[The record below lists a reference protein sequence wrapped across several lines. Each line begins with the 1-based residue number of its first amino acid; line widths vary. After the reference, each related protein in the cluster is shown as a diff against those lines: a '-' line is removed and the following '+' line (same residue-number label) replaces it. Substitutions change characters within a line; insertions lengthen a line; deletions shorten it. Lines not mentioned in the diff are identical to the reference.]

1 MASSASRS
9 SELAVVAHRKR
20 VAAAAIA
27 FACAEFLEAP
37 PIFLLCVAAVVGFDP

>member
-1 MASSASRS
+1 MLASTRA
-9 SELAVVAHRKR
+9 AVAARRKR

-37 PIFLLCVAAVVGFDP
+37 PLFLLCVAAVVGFDP